1 MNPGGAVMIYNEVD
15 DREKL
20 HRVMEE
26 YLDDYNSMT
35 KKVIHHTR
43 IDWIR
48 HYVILAFTVARRAR

>member
-1 MNPGGAVMIYNEVD
+1 MMYNEVD

-35 KKVIHHTR
+35 KKVNPKSK
-43 IDWIR
+43 
-48 HYVILAFTVARRAR
+48 

>member
-1 MNPGGAVMIYNEVD
+1 MIYNEVD